1 MTKDGYLRVSDDKKI
16 ITYVVVS
23 DNNTEETRFIR
34 VTFIFSLLGS
44 LELLYA
50 SALFLRCIH
59 LMQPAVVFRF
69 KVFQT
74 DVLHAANVFA

>member
-44 LELLYA
+44 L
-50 SALFLRCIH
+50 
-59 LMQPAVVFRF
+59 
-69 KVFQT
+69 
-74 DVLHAANVFA
+74 

>member
-34 VTFIFSLLGS
+34 Q
-44 LELLYA
+44 Y
-50 SALFLRCIH
+50 
-59 LMQPAVVFRF
+59 P
-69 KVFQT
+69 
-74 DVLHAANVFA
+74 